1 MSEST
6 RMMLGL
12 VIGIAIMIVLVMKTK
27 VHTFIALLLAA
38 LITGLIGGM
47 PVADITNAA
56 GETTVGVMTA
66 IKDGFGN
73 TLKSTGIIIGL
84 GVMMG
89 GILEVSGAAEQ
100 LAFTF
105 IRVIGKRKEEWAL
118 AITGWVVSIPVFAD
132 SAIVIF
138 APLVKAM
145 SSVTGISVVGLALSL
160 ACGLQLTHCLVPP
173 TPGPLTA
180 AGMLGVDV
188 GQMIMVGA
196 GTVSYTHLTL
206 PTKLEV

>member
-105 IRVIGKRKEEWAL
+105 MGTGNHRMGCIHPGIRRFRNRYFCTTCKSNVLCNRNL
-118 AITGWVVSIPVFAD
+118 CCRTCTVTGLWTSADTLSGTADTGTAD
-132 SAIVIF
+132 SSRNAW
-138 APLVKAM
+138 
-145 SSVTGISVVGLALSL
+145 S
-160 ACGLQLTHCLVPP
+160 
-173 TPGPLTA
+173 
-180 AGMLGVDV
+180 
-188 GQMIMVGA
+188 
-196 GTVSYTHLTL
+196 
-206 PTKLEV
+206 

>member
-1 MSEST
+1 
-6 RMMLGL
+6 
-12 VIGIAIMIVLVMKTK
+12 
-27 VHTFIALLLAA
+27 
-38 LITGLIGGM
+38 M

-105 IRVIGKRKEEWAL
+105 IRVIGN
-118 AITGWVVSIPVFAD
+118 PV
-132 SAIVIF
+132 
-138 APLVKAM
+138 
-145 SSVTGISVVGLALSL
+145 LSL
-160 ACGLQLTHCLVPP
+160 SDLPKNPALRKKASHFLYL
-173 TPGPLTA
+173 PLRH
-180 AGMLGVDV
+180 G
-188 GQMIMVGA
+188 
-196 GTVSYTHLTL
+196 STL
-206 PTKLEV
+206 L